1 MPLDFA
7 KLNDPFVRAQA
18 QANRVSEMAQLEA
31 RDKLRRRQ
39 IDVVLANID
48 MLDDA
53 ERRFI
58 RSCASRPSWDE
69 LTEKQESWL
78 KDIVTRA
85 ETLLQTRIVQLVDVV
100 AAGKVSGQHPRYP
113 RKPEY
118 VDDQIYWEW
127 VLLMLDLD
135 GVEDAQNA
143 GTASH

>member
-7 KLNDPFVRAQA
+7 KLNDPLVRAQA
-18 QANRVSEMAQLEA
+18 QANRASEMAQLAA

-48 MLDDA
+48 MLNDA

-78 KDIVTRA
+78 KDIVARTEKLRHA
-85 ETLLQTRIVQLVDVV
+85 RIFKLVEVV
-100 AAGKVSGQHPRYP
+100 AAGKMSGQHPRYP
-113 RKPEY
+113 RKPEH
-118 VDDQIYWEW
+118 VDDQIYWDW

-135 GVEDAQNA
+135 GGEEAQNP
-143 GTASH
+143 GTASY